1 MPPSDSGRIPSK
13 GRSHRLGGPPVT
25 VDDPYAAVR
34 RDEYSTLGDAYRMC
48 RQDPEAFAAGA
59 QYALDRI
66 TGNSGPLSDL
76 HGPVFDVARQSLRLS
91 AAETLQRAL
100 DGEPQ

>member
-1 MPPSDSGRIPSK
+1 M
-13 GRSHRLGGPPVT
+13 T
-25 VDDPYAAVR
+25 ADDPYAAVR

-48 RQDPEAFAAGA
+48 RQDPESFAAGA

-66 TGNSGPLSDL
+66 TGNSGPLSGL
-76 HGPVFDVARQSLRLS
+76 GGPVFDAAQRSVRFS
-91 AAETLQRAL
+91 AAEILQRAL

>member
-1 MPPSDSGRIPSK
+1 MSAA
-13 GRSHRLGGPPVT
+13 
-25 VDDPYAAVR
+25 DPYTAVR

-59 QYALDRI
+59 QYALDKI
-66 TGNSGPLSDL
+66 TGASGPLSDL
-76 HGPVFDVARQSLRLS
+76 RGTVFDAAQRAIRS
-91 AAETLQRAL
+91 AAAEILQRAL